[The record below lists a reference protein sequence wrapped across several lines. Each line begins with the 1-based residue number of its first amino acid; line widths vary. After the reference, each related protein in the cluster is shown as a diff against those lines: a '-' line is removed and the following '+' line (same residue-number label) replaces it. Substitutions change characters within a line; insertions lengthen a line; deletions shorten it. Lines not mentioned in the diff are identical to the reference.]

1 MYLWCEPPVFRSGD
15 LAYPARTLRFVLRG
29 STGLV
34 AAFSM
39 TLLNLVLSVTLR
51 MTGHIST

>member
-1 MYLWCEPPVFRSGD
+1 MYLWCEPPVFRSVD